1 MTNFE
6 ITVAGLPDR
15 DELVAEIFHENLQFV
30 EISYEN
36 EKLMIE
42 FYGYEERD
50 IWQFSY
56 YEIMDV
62 IEKAKQRLFDVLGLD
77 DNTVK

>member
-1 MTNFE
+1 MKDFR
-6 ITVAGLPDR
+6 ITVSSAPHR
-15 DELVAEIFHENLQFV
+15 ENLAADIIYDGFQFA

-36 EKLMIE
+36 EKLIIE
-42 FYGYEERD
+42 FYSYEEKD